1 MSSVRLLGL
10 AAVIIP
16 LLAACGGGDEE
27 GGGKAAAGTTINAT
41 DTACEVGRTEFP
53 AGTIDFK
60 VANKGTK
67 VTEVYVYAPGDKIVT
82 ERENI
87 GPGTSVDFTVQLDA
101 GKYQIACKPGMVG
114 DGIRKDIT
122 VTGRAAA
129 GDPRLAQAAADYKTY
144 VTAQVDDTLAK
155 TREFVKAVKDG
166 DVEEAKRLY
175 APSRFG
181 WESVEPV
188 AESFGDLDPRI
199 DAREADLEE
208 GQQWTGWHK
217 LEKALWKTGSVKGEE
232 ATADQLVKDLEELRS
247 RIPGLEFKPV
257 NMANGAKELLDEI
270 STGKITGEE
279 EAFSHTD
286 LVDFKANLDGA
297 QKVYQLLRPVV
308 LAKDPA
314 LATSLDEEFDKVH
327 ALLAEYEKGDGYV
340 SYETVGADERKK
352 LSDAV
357 NGLHEPVSKIAGV
370 ISR

>member
-1 MSSVRLLGL
+1 MPSVRLAGL
-10 AAVIIP
+10 AALMIP
-16 LLAACGGGDEE
+16 LLAACGGTDDA
-27 GGGKAAAGTTINAT
+27 GGGAAAATAIDAT

-60 VANKGTK
+60 VTNKGSK
-67 VTEVYVYAPGDKIVT
+67 VTEVYVYGPGDKIMT

-129 GDPRLAQAAADYKTY
+129 GDPQLAKAAADYKVY
-144 VTAQVDDTLAK
+144 VTAQVDDTLAR

-166 DVEEAKRLY
+166 DVAQAKRLY
-175 APSRFG
+175 APSRLG

-208 GQQWTGWHK
+208 GQEWTGWHK

-232 ATADQLVKDLEELRS
+232 ATADRLVKDLEELRS
-247 RIPGLEFKPV
+247 RIPALEFKPV

-286 LVDFKANLDGA
+286 LADFKANLDGA
-297 QKVYQLLRPVV
+297 QKVHELLKPVV
-308 LAKDPA
+308 QAKDPA
-314 LATSLDEEFDKVH
+314 LAVTLDEEFGKVH
-327 ALLAEYEKGDGYV
+327 SLLARYEKGDGYV
-340 SYETVGADERKK
+340 SYDTVGQDERKK

-357 NGLHEPVSKIAGV
+357 NGLHEPVSRIAGV